1 MLPGI
6 STDTS
11 EAQFINALSLID
23 DNFLLNYMLVSYVLL
38 AKAWSGID
46 IMPSG
51 RDISQILVFAS
62 CYPPSVKLLIDYG
75 IYNELS
81 IWQFANVCSFIAVN
95 DSPINTAFKLLHP
108 LNMLAGSSLNLS
120 GSIAVFKK

>member
-23 DNFLLNYMLVSYVLL
+23 DNFLPNYMLVSYVPL
-38 AKAWSGID
+38 AKAWSGIV
-46 IMPSG
+46 IIPSG
-51 RDISQILVFAS
+51 RDISQIPVFAN
-62 CYPPSVKLLIDYG
+62 CYPPSAKLLTDYG

-81 IWQFANVCSFIAVN
+81 IRQFANVCSFIAVN

-120 GSIAVFKK
+120 GSITVFKK